1 MAPQAGVNGVLP
13 VAVLQRTAPAPAPR
27 GPKAAQPRLKLVL
40 RRLPPGLT
48 KAEFDALVGDDWKP
62 GAGKVDWFTYRK
74 GKVSKDAA
82 KPSKPSRAYYHV
94 LKQDFVAQLGDH
106 VRSLTFHDAAK
117 SWQDPALV
125 GAPTLEFAPY
135 PKMPGGRRRNDNRQ
149 GTIDQ
154 DQDFKDFLES
164 LTNPITKPPAAD
176 NEHAKDTKVKTTPL
190 IEALREKKANKE
202 KPNSKGRHGRGDK
215 EDTSEKKTLAKPGK
229 ENAANAGGDKGR
241 RSAKADKA
249 QVAKEAVKILN
260 KEASSAKNAG
270 TAADKASATPAPERK
285 RGNVALAKS
294 MLQRDLGIG
303 PGPAPNRR
311 RGTKREVSSVDAAT
325 PTKDSPAVEQK
336 AKDATPTQST
346 PSPADKAAQASQK
359 KERPT
364 RAERRAFKASLA
376 DTTNSKAAPGDPKP
390 QTQGKASATPA
401 PQILK
406 KPQTAQTPSTPKGP
420 AASRVPPT
428 EPVATKPTP
437 GAAKTQAS
445 TTAASASPAAPT
457 TRSAPSRPVP
467 DATSKQAFLKH
478 ANPSQGITEPLIEEA
493 LKVFGGLEKVEIDK
507 RKGFAYVDFLEPGG
521 LQKAMAASPIKIA
534 QGAVQVLERK
544 APVTRGPRF
553 NAPPTG
559 PPHGPPTGPARGGR
573 GGFAPRGRGRG
584 GARGGANANT
594 GSGPAATSGSTTP
607 AAPAA
612 ASPASVPPAGTVT

>member
-13 VAVLQRTAPAPAPR
+13 VAVMQKNGPPQTSR

-48 KAEFDALVGDDWKP
+48 KAEFDAVVGDEWKV
-62 GAGKVDWFTYRK
+62 GAGKVDWFNYRK
-74 GKVSKDAA
+74 GKISRDAA

-94 LKQDFVAQLGDH
+94 LKQDFVTQLGDH
-106 VRSLTFHDAAK
+106 VRALTFHDAAK

-164 LTNPITKPPAAD
+164 LTNPISKPAAP
-176 NEHAKDTKVKTTPL
+176 EGEQAKDVKVKTTPL

-202 KPNSKGRHGRGDK
+202 KPNKGRGGRGEKDAAADK
-215 EDTSEKKTLAKPGK
+215 KILAKSGK
-229 ENAANAGGDKGR
+229 ENTPSAGEKGR
-241 RSAKADKA
+241 KSTKADKA
-249 QVAKEAVKILN
+249 QAAKEAVKILN
-260 KEASSAKNAG
+260 KEASTSKNGNA
-270 TAADKASATPAPERK
+270 AADKASASPAPERK

-294 MLQRDLGIG
+294 MLQRDLGVG

-311 RGTKREVSSVDAAT
+311 RGTKRETAAGDNAT
-325 PTKDSPAVEQK
+325 PSKEASVVDQK
-336 AKDATPTQST
+336 SKENAASQPVTALT
-346 PSPADKAAQASQK
+346 DKTTQASQK

-364 RAERRAFKASLA
+364 RAERRAFKASLT
-376 DTTNSKAAPGDPKP
+376 DTTNGKTASGDAKTQTPNKAPV
-390 QTQGKASATPA
+390 TPA

-406 KPQTAQTPSTPKGP
+406 KPQAVQTPTAPKGP
-420 AASRVPPT
+420 TAARAPPT
-428 EPVATKPTP
+428 EPAATRTTSTPVKAPTP
-437 GAAKTQAS
+437 APS
-445 TTAASASPAAPT
+445 TAPAANART
-457 TRSAPSRPVP
+457 TQSRPVP

-493 LKVFGGLEKVEIDK
+493 LKVFGALDKVEIDK
-507 RKGFAYVDFLEPGG
+507 RKGFAYVDFAEPQG

-544 APVTRGPRF
+544 TPVARGPRF
-553 NAPPTG
+553 NAPPQG

-584 GARGGANANT
+584 GPRGGASVAAAPV
-594 GSGPAATSGSTTP
+594 PASVSPAP
-607 AAPAA
+607 AAP
-612 ASPASVPPAGTVT
+612 STPAGTAT